1 MTQTPNTLDGRLE
14 SIDREKLAMT
24 CREGK
29 RHHYTMAKDAE
40 VTCDGKPSE
49 AADLKVG
56 TTVRVTEHRDD
67 ATVATAV
74 RAGTGIPT
82 MG

>member
-1 MTQTPNTLDGRLE
+1 MNQTANTLDGRLE
-14 SIDREKLAMT
+14 SIDSEKLAMT

-29 RHHYTMAKDAE
+29 RHDYTMARDAE
-40 VTCDGKPSE
+40 VTCDGKAGR

-56 TTVRVTEHRDD
+56 TTVRVTEHKDD
-67 ATVATAV
+67 KTVATAV